1 MLVSG
6 SMGNIVY
13 DRLLNPIDLYKQVGC
28 NNHNYKW
35 LVCVKN
41 F

>member
-13 DRLLNPIDLYKQVGC
+13 DRLLNPIDRNILAVIIIITNG
-28 NNHNYKW
+28 
-35 LVCVKN
+35 
-41 F
+41 